1 MNLMRE
7 DNLTIVDHYNSW
19 PRASTPA
26 YVALTSCYPCMPDG
40 NYGVRDMTQTS
51 DSTGTITFIGGGN
64 MARSLI
70 GGLLAAGTPSAR
82 VHVVEP
88 RAEARAQLQEDFGV
102 TPHAD
107 AADIAAR
114 SDTLVLAVKPQ
125 VMKSVCESLASQL
138 GDVTPL
144 LISIAAG
151 IQLHQL
157 ERWLSGTPALVRCMP
172 NTPALIGAGATA
184 LCANSHV
191 SAEQRQR
198 AAGILDTSGLTC
210 WIDNEALMDA
220 ATGVSGSGPA
230 YFFAFVEALEDAGVA
245 EGLPRDV
252 ARALACQTCLGA
264 GRMLCEGDD
273 APAELRRKVT
283 SPNGTTAAALD
294 SFAADKLPE
303 IVARAV
309 SAAAQRGKSL
319 SAEMD

>member
-1 MNLMRE
+1 MTE
-7 DNLTIVDHYNSW
+7 
-19 PRASTPA
+19 STNP
-26 YVALTSCYPCMPDG
+26 
-40 NYGVRDMTQTS
+40 
-51 DSTGTITFIGGGN
+51 TGTITFIGGGN

-70 GGLLAAGTPSAR
+70 GGMLAAGTPAAN

-88 RAEARAQLQEDFGV
+88 REEARTQLHADFGV
-102 TPHAD
+102 AAHAD
-107 AADIAAR
+107 AVDIAGR

-125 VMKSVCESLASQL
+125 VMKSVCEGLAPHF
-138 GDVTPL
+138 GTATPL

-151 IQLHQL
+151 IQLEQL
-157 ERWLSGTPALVRCMP
+157 ERWLGGSPALVRCMP

-184 LCANSHV
+184 LCANRHV
-191 SAEQRQR
+191 SAEQRER
-198 AAGILDTSGLTC
+198 AASILDSSGLTR
-210 WIDNEALMDA
+210 WIDDEALMDA

-273 APAELRRKVT
+273 TPAELRRKVT

-303 IVARAV
+303 MVARAV
-309 SAAAQRGKSL
+309 NAAAQRGKSL
-319 SAEMD
+319 SAEMG